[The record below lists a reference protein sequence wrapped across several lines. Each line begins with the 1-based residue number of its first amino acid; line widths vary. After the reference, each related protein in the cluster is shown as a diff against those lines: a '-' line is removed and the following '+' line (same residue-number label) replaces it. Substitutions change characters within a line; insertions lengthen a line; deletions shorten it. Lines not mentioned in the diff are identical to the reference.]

1 MHQCDKHLNDPRQED
16 RIQMVIEGVNTGHYH
31 SFKAASIQMNI
42 SKKKPAYNCLTM
54 PYYAL
59 LAQ

>member
-1 MHQCDKHLNDPRQED
+1 MLKLPVTAKTFCGTK
-16 RIQMVIEGVNTGHYH
+16 TA
-31 SFKAASIQMNI
+31 KAALPLRYI

>member
-1 MHQCDKHLNDPRQED
+1 VVVAVLWLYYGYVVVVAVVM
-16 RIQMVIEGVNTGHYH
+16 GVVLWLCCYV
-31 SFKAASIQMNI
+31 AYI

-59 LAQ
+59 LSQ